1 MGHSE
6 CVWPHGLHLSQSIA
20 TERAE
25 AGTAEGLQQC
35 CEGMLCEMQIPRL
48 PELLNPPPGVGLGNL
63 YFINTLPV
71 LFSCVSRHGSHQ
83 QMRKSPSFT
92 FWVQAPA
99 LLLPSCL
106 ARHKLFGLSET
117 QFTYQTEIHMPSL
130 TELG

>member
-71 LFSCVSRHGSHQ
+71 LFRCVFQAWKPPTNEKEPKLYILGS
-83 QMRKSPSFT
+83 SPSSAT
-92 FWVQAPA
+92 SQLSGQA
-99 LLLPSCL
+99 
-106 ARHKLFGLSET
+106 
-117 QFTYQTEIHMPSL
+117 
-130 TELG
+130 